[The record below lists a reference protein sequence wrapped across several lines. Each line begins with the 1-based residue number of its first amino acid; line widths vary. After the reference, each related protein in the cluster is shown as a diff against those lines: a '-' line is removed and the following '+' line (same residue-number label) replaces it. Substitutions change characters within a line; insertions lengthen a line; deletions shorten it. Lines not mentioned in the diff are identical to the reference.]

1 VPRLQPQSISNKA
14 EIPSSD
20 KKRRYPVIPWSL
32 APWKESMLMC
42 SADPPFRGETQQSPR
57 GQLRILR
64 GPNQHAELMRV
75 TGTKSGRS
83 RRQIAAVSSRKST
96 SERPLAGWA
105 ARGCRPVTP
114 HWSVVP
120 VKVRMQ
126 APIGQNGE
134 TGLNGH
140 LTHLRFAGVR
150 IYF

>member
-1 VPRLQPQSISNKA
+1 MDFDGFRAKAIKLSNAWVPRLQPQSISNKA

-32 APWKESMLMC
+32 APWKESMFDVFC
-42 SADPPFRGETQQSPR
+42 RSSFPWGTQQSPR

-75 TGTKSGRS
+75 TGTESGRT
-83 RRQIAAVSSRKST
+83 RRQIAAVSPRKPT

-120 VKVRMQ
+120 VRSECKR
-126 APIGQNGE
+126 
-134 TGLNGH
+134 
-140 LTHLRFAGVR
+140 R
-150 IYF
+150 